1 MQKPSPVIVAP
12 LFPELL
18 TALLELLRGLDPE
31 EWSRPTVAEGWS
43 IHDVALHLLGDEIG
57 MLSRKRD
64 NYREAT
70 PHLDSWEELVRW
82 LNTRN
87 NEWVKSTRRISPRL
101 ICDLL
106 EFAGRQVND
115 YFASL
120 DPYVLGSPVSWVGP
134 EPAPVWLDLAREFT
148 ERWHHQ
154 QHIRDACGKP
164 GMTGPRYLNP
174 VLATFVHALSKTY
187 QEVNA
192 AEGTAITLTIVGQAG
207 GVWTIIRQSGCWQLY
222 AGRPTQPNAEVIL
235 PEDTAWRLFT
245 KGITKETALRQA
257 TFNGA
262 QDIGYHM
269 LEMVSIIA

>member
-1 MQKPSPVIVAP
+1 MQKPSPVLVAP

-70 PHLDSWEELVRW
+70 PNLDSREELVRW

-106 EFAGRQVND
+106 EFAGRQVNE

-120 DPYVLGSPVSWVGP
+120 DPYALGSPVSWVGP

-154 QHIRDACGKP
+154 KHVRDACGKP

-222 AGRPTQPNAEVIL
+222 AGRPTQPDAEVIL

-245 KGITKETALRQA
+245 KGIAKETALRQA

-262 QDIGYHM
+262 RDIGYHM

>member
-12 LFPELL
+12 FFPELL

-31 EWSRPTVAEGWS
+31 AWSRPTVAEGWS

-106 EFAGRQVND
+106 EFAGRQVNE

-164 GMTGPRYLNP
+164 
-174 VLATFVHALSKTY
+174 
-187 QEVNA
+187 
-192 AEGTAITLTIVGQAG
+192 
-207 GVWTIIRQSGCWQLY
+207 
-222 AGRPTQPNAEVIL
+222 
-235 PEDTAWRLFT
+235 
-245 KGITKETALRQA
+245 
-257 TFNGA
+257 
-262 QDIGYHM
+262 
-269 LEMVSIIA
+269 

>member
-120 DPYVLGSPVSWVGP
+120 DPYALGSPVSWVGP

-154 QHIRDACGKP
+154 QHVRDACGKP

-222 AGRPTQPNAEVIL
+222 AGRPTQPDAEVIL

-257 TFNGA
+257 TLNGA

>member
-120 DPYVLGSPVSWVGP
+120 DPYSLGSPVSWVGS

-192 AEGTAITLTIVGQAG
+192 ADGTAITLTIVGQAG

-222 AGRPTQPNAEVIL
+222 AGRPTQPNAEVNL

-262 QDIGYHM
+262 RDIGYHM